1 MDSLVG
7 KNPSLSHDPVK
18 IRERPDLAGATDESR
33 QGLRNSSADSWRGSG
48 FATDIGEDRSATI
61 PTCPPRRTSSEESCE
76 IGPKPIMDRSTPIPQ
91 ANPGVQ
97 DLRP

>member
-33 QGLRNSSADSWRGSG
+33 QGLAQLIGRLLARQWLRDRHRRGPERHHSDVP
-48 FATDIGEDRSATI
+48 AQEDL
-61 PTCPPRRTSSEESCE
+61 
-76 IGPKPIMDRSTPIPQ
+76 
-91 ANPGVQ
+91 V
-97 DLRP
+97 